1 METTRMDLL
10 VTLDEHYLPQLR
22 VMLTSLRLSHPG
34 VQCRVY
40 LLHRSIPEER
50 LAALE
55 SGLAGWGYQL
65 VLIRVDEAVFQD
77 APVTDRYP
85 QEMYYRLLAARFLP
99 EELKRVLYLDPDTL
113 VINSLLPLWELELDG
128 HLFAAAAHTGKTEIA
143 NNVNRF
149 RLGTEGDYYNSGV
162 LLMDLERCRN
172 EIHTE
177 ELFDYVSNHG
187 DELILPDQDILNALY
202 GGRVLAVDDFIWNY
216 DARNFS
222 NYLVRSMGEADLDW
236 VMAPYRRPALLR
248 QGEALEKELPP
259 PVPGAVPP
267 LYELG
272 GQIPAGSRHMS
283 WKGPVHMDRA
293 LFSYRFEWVSV

>member
-236 VMAPYRRPALLR
+236 VMAHTAVLHFCGREKPWKKNYRRRFRVLYRHYMNLADKDLP
-248 QGEALEKELPP
+248 EA
-259 PVPGAVPP
+259 GT
-267 LYELG
+267 
-272 GQIPAGSRHMS
+272 
-283 WKGPVHMDRA
+283 
-293 LFSYRFEWVSV
+293 

>member
-1 METTRMDLL
+1 M
-10 VTLDEHYLPQLR
+10 
-22 VMLTSLRLSHPG
+22 
-34 VQCRVY
+34 
-40 LLHRSIPEER
+40 
-50 LAALE
+50 
-55 SGLAGWGYQL
+55 
-65 VLIRVDEAVFQD
+65 
-77 APVTDRYP
+77 TDRYP

-236 VMAPYRRPALLR
+236 VMAHTAVLHFWR

-272 GQIPAGSRHMS
+272 GQIPAGSRHHEL
-283 WKGPVHMDRA
+283 KGPCPHGQGPFF
-293 LFSYRFEWVSV
+293 LQI

>member
-40 LLHRSIPEER
+40 LLHRSN
-50 LAALE
+50 
-55 SGLAGWGYQL
+55 
-65 VLIRVDEAVFQD
+65 
-77 APVTDRYP
+77 
-85 QEMYYRLLAARFLP
+85 
-99 EELKRVLYLDPDTL
+99 PDTL

-236 VMAPYRRPALLR
+236 VMAHTAVLHFCGREKPWKKNYRRRFRVLYRHYMNLADKYLP
-248 QGEALEKELPP
+248 EA
-259 PVPGAVPP
+259 GT
-267 LYELG
+267 
-272 GQIPAGSRHMS
+272 
-283 WKGPVHMDRA
+283 
-293 LFSYRFEWVSV
+293 